1 MIHKL
6 IDFCLRERL
15 VVLALVAGAVLYGWH
30 STQTVPLDA
39 IPDVS
44 ENQVIVLA
52 EWLGRSPKDVEDQ
65 ITYPLSVA
73 MQTVPGARS
82 VRGNSM
88 FGFSFVQVTF
98 HDSVDF
104 YWARSRVAERMTAVG
119 DMLPQG
125 VVPVLAPDATAL
137 GQIYYYVLEPPPG
150 MDLGELRSKQDFFIK
165 YALQSVEGVSEVAS
179 IGGYV
184 RQYQVEVDPDRL
196 RYHDVPLGE
205 VIEAVRASNI
215 DVGAKTVETG
225 GMEFLVRGR
234 GFIGSGKTIE
244 ETIGEIEDT
253 VILTR
258 DGIPVRVRDVAQ
270 VQTGPAFRDGA
281 LDLNGREAVGGV
293 VVMRY
298 RENPRAVI
306 QRVEERIRSL
316 EAELDGIKIHGI
328 YDRSILI
335 NETVATLTD
344 ALGQQVLITIVVVLL
359 FLLHV
364 RASLVVAIT
373 LPIAVSEPTFVT
385 FRSTPPVRFVVPA
398 YTGSPGLTSTGTDS
412 PVRLA

>member
-15 VVLALVAGAVLYGWH
+15 VVLALVAGAIFYGWH

-52 EWLGRSPKDVEDQ
+52 EWLGRSPKDIEDQ

-98 HDSVDF
+98 HDSIDF
-104 YWARSRVAERMTAVG
+104 YWARSRVAERMTALG
-119 DMLPQG
+119 DMLPEG

-150 MDLGELRSKQDFFIK
+150 MDLAELRSRQDFFIK

-184 RQYQVEVDPDRL
+184 RQYQIEVDPDRL
-196 RYHDVPLGE
+196 RFH
-205 VIEAVRASNI
+205 
-215 DVGAKTVETG
+215 
-225 GMEFLVRGR
+225 
-234 GFIGSGKTIE
+234 GF
-244 ETIGEIEDT
+244 
-253 VILTR
+253 R
-258 DGIPVRVRDVAQ
+258 
-270 VQTGPAFRDGA
+270 
-281 LDLNGREAVGGV
+281 
-293 VVMRY
+293 
-298 RENPRAVI
+298 
-306 QRVEERIRSL
+306 
-316 EAELDGIKIHGI
+316 
-328 YDRSILI
+328 
-335 NETVATLTD
+335 
-344 ALGQQVLITIVVVLL
+344 
-359 FLLHV
+359 
-364 RASLVVAIT
+364 
-373 LPIAVSEPTFVT
+373 
-385 FRSTPPVRFVVPA
+385 
-398 YTGSPGLTSTGTDS
+398 
-412 PVRLA
+412 